1 MYEVLNGLYALTV
14 FTEGLSA
21 TRCFM
26 QPSVMATAIKTA
38 AAMYIFFIL
47 C

>member
-1 MYEVLNGLYALTV
+1 MYEVLNALYA
-14 FTEGLSA
+14 FTIFAAGVSA

-38 AAMYIFFIL
+38 AAMYILFIL